1 MMVMMLIMMMVK
13 MMMMMMMMTMM
24 IMMMMMMMMM
34 MTGLMLC
41 SRITS
46 LTEFLIAVWP
56 SRSLQNL
63 NPSEVSPS

>member
-13 MMMMMMMMTMM
+13 KKMMMM
-24 IMMMMMMMMM
+24 IIMMM
-34 MTGLMLC
+34 MTGLMMC

-56 SRSLQNL
+56 ARSLQNL